1 MAKICYNMKMVGA
14 KWYLQVHIHIDM
26 YISGSETWRHTQY
39 ALETQTDSGRIHE
52 RDRAV
57 TASGWEAVGGTV
69 GESHLLFTLWD

>member
-1 MAKICYNMKMVGA
+1 
-14 KWYLQVHIHIDM
+14 M

-69 GESHLLFTLWD
+69 GESHLLFTL